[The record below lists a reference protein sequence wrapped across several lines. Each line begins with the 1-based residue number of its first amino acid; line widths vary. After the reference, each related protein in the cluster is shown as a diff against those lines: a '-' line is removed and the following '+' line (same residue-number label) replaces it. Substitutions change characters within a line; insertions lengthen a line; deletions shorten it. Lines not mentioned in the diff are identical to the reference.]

1 MAQHMVVQMCL
12 QVVAV
17 VSALQQR
24 PKLKDLPLYA
34 LGASSG
40 GAFALTLTA
49 HLSLTGE
56 SLGLG

>member
-1 MAQHMVVQMCL
+1 M

-24 PKLKDLPLYA
+24 PQLKGLPLCA

-49 HLSLTGE
+49 YLSLTGE
-56 SLGLG
+56 SQYKGWLLAI